1 MEYTKTQIML
11 RNLGA
16 IVLGTI
22 IGAMVNGGIVGLSGS
37 VITPPEGADL
47 TTMKGLAKSIYL
59 FEPKHYLMPFLAHA
73 LGTFVGAFVAA
84 YVAGSFKM
92 RHALIIGA
100 VFLFGGIKMVMD
112 LPSAMWFNVLDL
124 VVAYIPMAYIAGTIA
139 TKRGK

>member
-1 MEYTKTQIML
+1 MEYTKTQIIL

-22 IGAMVNGGIVGLSGS
+22 VGIIVNGGLIMISGS
-37 VITPPEGADL
+37 VIAPPDGADV
-47 TTMKGLAKSIYL
+47 TTTEGLAKSIHL

-73 LGTFVGAFVAA
+73 LGTFVGALVAA
-84 YVAGSFKM
+84 LIAVNFKM

-112 LPSAMWFNVLDL
+112 LDSAPWFNVL
-124 VVAYIPMAYIAGTIA
+124 T
-139 TKRGK
+139 

>member
-1 MEYTKTQIML
+1 MEYTKTQIIL

-22 IGAMVNGGIVGLSGS
+22 VGIIVNGGLIMISGS
-37 VITPPEGADL
+37 VIAPPDGADV
-47 TTMKGLAKSIYL
+47 TTTEGLAKSIHL

-73 LGTFVGAFVAA
+73 LVAA
-84 YVAGSFKM
+84 LIAVNFKM

-112 LPSAMWFNVLDL
+112 LDSAPWFNVL
-124 VVAYIPMAYIAGTIA
+124 T
-139 TKRGK
+139 